1 MTLSPAQ
8 EEFFR
13 EYFDRQREIG
23 KNSLD
28 NVTELAKANI
38 ETILTAGL
46 ISPPT
51 IEKMEQVL
59 AELKEKKAQEIE
71 ALQKDINNG
80 N

>member
-38 ETILTAGL
+38 ETIL
-46 ISPPT
+46 
-51 IEKMEQVL
+51 ML
-59 AELKEKKAQEIE
+59 A
-71 ALQKDINNG
+71 
-80 N
+80 